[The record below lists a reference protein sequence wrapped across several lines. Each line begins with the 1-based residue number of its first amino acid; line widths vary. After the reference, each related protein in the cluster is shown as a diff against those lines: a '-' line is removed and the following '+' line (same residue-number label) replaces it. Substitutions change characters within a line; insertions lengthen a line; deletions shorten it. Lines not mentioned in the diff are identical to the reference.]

1 MIADWMKI
9 SDIPLKVVRGDGD
22 MFGELLKSLAHTE
35 ATQVL
40 VTGADAFRTVAD
52 RVDFMIAT
60 LGQNWTALS
69 CQHAPARADIRSL
82 IQKFAL
88 AIDHDPSQ
96 RRICFGPVSPE
107 VVLGY
112 LFTLSKNGY
121 YKAGIYVLGLFDPP
135 IGPLFQLSSAIG
147 APGKAPGSLESII
160 SAEDNCLLISEQEEL
175 KALIDCGGDAR
186 NKLRNIMTSR
196 QEQVEKE
203 EKALRAPLS
212 PARAGVLAKLF
223 RRKSIE
229 DSWTTLTEAERR
241 RRGLLPPPQNIAIN
255 YKCECGVYLSVNLK
269 NFNIFGGVEVT
280 CAHCGA
286 VCFIPPE
293 ILDHT
298 RYDPSNGGAT
308 LREDYQNLLRF
319 VRHRSRAR

>member
-1 MIADWMKI
+1 MIADWTKI
-9 SDIPLKVVRGDGD
+9 SEISIKIVRGDGD
-22 MFGELLKSLAHTE
+22 MFGELLKSLARTE

-40 VTGADAFRTVAD
+40 VTGPDAFRIVAG

-60 LGQNWTALS
+60 LGQNWAALS

-88 AIDHDPSQ
+88 AIDYDPSQ
-96 RRICFGPVSPE
+96 RRICFGPGSPE
-107 VVLGY
+107 VVLEY
-112 LFTLSKNGY
+112 LFKPSKNGHY
-121 YKAGIYVLGLFDPP
+121 TAGIYVLGLFDPP
-135 IGPLFQLSSAIG
+135 IGPLFQLGSAIG
-147 APGKAPGSLESII
+147 APGKAPGFLESII
-160 SAEDNCLLISEQEEL
+160 SAEDNRLLISEQQEL
-175 KALIDCGGDAR
+175 KALIDYGGDAH
-186 NKLRNIMTSR
+186 NKLRNVMTSR

-203 EKALRAPLS
+203 EQALRAPLS

-223 RRKSIE
+223 RRKSI

-241 RRGLLPPPQNIAIN
+241 RRGLLPPPQNIALN
-255 YKCECGVYLSVNLK
+255 YKCECGVYLSVSLK